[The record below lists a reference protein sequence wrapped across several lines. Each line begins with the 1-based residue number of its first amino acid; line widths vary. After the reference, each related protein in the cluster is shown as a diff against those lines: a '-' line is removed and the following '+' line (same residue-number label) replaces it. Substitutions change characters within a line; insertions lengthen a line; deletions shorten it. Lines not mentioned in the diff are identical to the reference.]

1 MTIAEIVHEIDRRAR
16 AHPIG
21 DLQRT
26 RMRLHHLL
34 RRPARTIFASQTVI
48 GRYAFHAGGRKELQF
63 NVGYESVPQ
72 KGRFL
77 RHAVSFNFQ
86 RSQSLPDP
94 TILFPKVKRFNDFLN
109 ENKAMFTDLSMWW
122 WHKESGRSKNFSP
135 RPISLQRGM
144 SSIYLGRLQRP
155 GKPDYDLILSDFDRL
170 LPLYEFVEGTGRV
183 QGRGK
188 VKKEAEKF
196 QFRAR
201 ELRKALKTTARKVG
215 EAVEVELRE
224 NRLQEA
230 LVQSLRAAHG
240 WNNVNPE
247 QGLLVGDRRA
257 ADVAVRNGENIWL
270 YEIKIAPNARLCIR
284 RAIGQLLEYSL
295 WPRHKEATR
304 LIVVGEQELDGDAE
318 RYLDRLKTKFSL
330 PLEYLSFRLDRH
342 K

>member
-26 RMRLHHLL
+26 RMRLHHLS
-34 RRPARTIFASQTVI
+34 RRPARTMFTSQTI
-48 GRYAFHAGGRKELQF
+48 MDRYAFHAGGRTELQF
-63 NVGYESVPQ
+63 NVGYETIPQ
-72 KGRFL
+72 KGRLL

-94 TILFPKVKRFNDFLN
+94 TILFPKVKRFNNFLL
-109 ENKAMFTDLSMWW
+109 ENMAMFADLSMWW
-122 WHKESGRSKNFSP
+122 WDKEAGRSKNFSP
-135 RPISLQRGM
+135 RPINLHRGM

-155 GKPDYDLILSDFDRL
+155 GKVNYDLILSDFDRL
-170 LPLYEFVEGTGRV
+170 LPLYESVEGSGRP
-183 QGRGK
+183 QQKTRS
-188 VKKEAEKF
+188 KKEKEKF

-201 ELRKALKTTARKVG
+201 ELRKALKTTAHKIGQV
-215 EAVEVELRE
+215 VDVELLE

-230 LVQSLRAAHG
+230 LVRSLRAAHG

-247 QGLLVGDRRA
+247 QGLLDGDRRA
-257 ADVAVRNGENIWL
+257 ADVAVRNGKDIWL

-295 WPRHKEATR
+295 WPKHREAKR
-304 LIVVGEQELDGDAE
+304 LIVVGEATLDGDAE
-318 RYLDRLKTKFSL
+318 RYLERLRTKLSL
-330 PLEYLSFRLDRH
+330 PIEYLPFRLDRH
-342 K
+342 C